1 MPLNQQM
8 QMMYD
13 ATSTTQLFL
22 PPDLLVD
29 PSAGVPAAEAQGTPP
44 PAARRHRRE
53 RRRISWQADAVRVW
67 WMRCA
72 SLTLAAAAAVLVAM
86 LSVLG
91 GLISYEPLRN
101 AASPGVPH
109 QLIAWWPLLIFGPWL
124 VASLSILRAALHQRH
139 ALHSWAV
146 VVLFSGLAI
155 ALCMSQVPR
164 TPTSLA
170 VAGLPPLS
178 ALLAFHQIV
187 RQVTLINPP
196 RHALPRRRTARTRG

>member
-8 QMMYD
+8 MYD
-13 ATSTTQLFL
+13 PTATTHLFL
-22 PPDLLVD
+22 PPDLLVGPTAD
-29 PSAGVPAAEAQGTPP
+29 APPADDQGPRQH
-44 PAARRHRRE
+44 AARRHRRE
-53 RRRISWQADAVRVW
+53 RRRVTWQSDTVRSW

-72 SLTLAAAAAVLVAM
+72 SLMLAAAAAVLVAM

-91 GLISYEPLRN
+91 GLVSYEPLRD
-101 AASPGVPH
+101 AASPGVPQ
-109 QLIAWWPLLIFGPWL
+109 QLIGWWPLLIFGPWL
-124 VASLSILRAALHQRH
+124 VASLSILRAALYQRH

-146 VVLFSGLAI
+146 VVFFSGLAI

-164 TPTSLA
+164 TPTNLA

-196 RHALPRRRTARTRG
+196 RHALPRRHPARRRG